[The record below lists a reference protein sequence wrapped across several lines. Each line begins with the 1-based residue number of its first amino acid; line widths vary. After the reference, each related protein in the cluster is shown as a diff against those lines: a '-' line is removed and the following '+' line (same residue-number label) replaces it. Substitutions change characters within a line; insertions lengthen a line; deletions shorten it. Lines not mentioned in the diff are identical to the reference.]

1 MYRLDEFAGT
11 DITVV
16 QTSGRLQLNLRPTR
30 QNKEGLKPLKKYK
43 KKKTSG
49 LTGCRAAATAA
60 AAAAFIP
67 ALGYILGQQNIVHK
81 NTDGYQ
87 KINERNPG
95 YNPNHSGGSTPAD
108 APSHITLHRTNLTN
122 SQQN

>member
-1 MYRLDEFAGT
+1 LFKGLALAT
-11 DITVV
+11 DPSDVDLMNLPGLTNITVV

-30 QNKEGLKPLKKYK
+30 RNKEGLKPLKKKYK

-81 NTDGYQ
+81 
-87 KINERNPG
+87 
-95 YNPNHSGGSTPAD
+95 
-108 APSHITLHRTNLTN
+108 TLKDTKKNARWL
-122 SQQN
+122 